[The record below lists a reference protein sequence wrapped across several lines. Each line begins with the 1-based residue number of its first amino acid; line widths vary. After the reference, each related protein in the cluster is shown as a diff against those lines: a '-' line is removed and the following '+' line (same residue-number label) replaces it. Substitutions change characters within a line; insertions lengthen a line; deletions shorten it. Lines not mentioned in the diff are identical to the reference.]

1 MPTSSRRKKPKK
13 NPVKVG
19 EHPDMITAGQGY
31 DFSDVIADW
40 KDCSV
45 GDLKKAAADGTL
57 TDEDLSDIEA
67 WHDQAVADGDIDA
80 LVEAGIPAKLAWEIA
95 NGLQAE
101 LVTTN
106 EEAHERWR
114 EEFMKPFRERAGDQA
129 DWEVGENNGDGMER
143 WADHFQ
149 QSLAHSIEDAD
160 LRQAARSVCDAA
172 DEYPDEML
180 DEALK
185 DPAMYKIEKRS
196 GHQRV
201 SGQVWSAEI
210 GEIEVII
217 GFGSKHEKETLNELI
232 NLWNRLDDDDI
243 KQMQKDLENND
254 PYINIHG
261 RSDSLRDSAFRK
273 AMDKLLDG
281 DELYASCSKYSDDWM
296 VACVD
301 VASLE
306 AYITDNPVDSDEA
319 PKGPDPE
326 TDDIVYAF
334 TGGQDTVAGPDNKGW
349 YVAELTPPEL
359 RAEGATLGHCIGT
372 ERHGHPEMLRN
383 KETRVFSLRAP
394 QSGKPKFTIE
404 VARHN
409 GDVREVKGKANRLPG
424 FEAGKSEMTK
434 PGEVRAVV
442 EFLMWLW
449 GPEGAIPRQASTRK
463 RDIESVRD
471 LKGGIKA
478 MEEAGVDPF
487 APPPKKPKKNPSRE
501 RGTREGP
508 YPISKRVAKL
518 VNAAFN
524 EPLGGVWGT
533 G

>member
-1 MPTSSRRKKPKK
+1 MPTSSRRRKKPKK

-40 KDCSV
+40 KDCSP

-129 DWEVGENNGDGMER
+129 DWEVGVNNGDGMER

-149 QSLAHSIEDAD
+149 QSLAHNLHAAD

-172 DEYPDEML
+172 EEYPDEML
-180 DEALK
+180 DEALH
-185 DPAMYKIEKRS
+185 DPAMYKIEKRT
-196 GHQRV
+196 GYRNI
-201 SGQVWSAEI
+201 SGQVWSAEVR
-210 GEIEVII
+210 EIEVY
-217 GFGSKHEKETLNELI
+217 FNWSNKEEKKTLHKLI
-232 NLWNRLDDDDI
+232 DLWNRLDEDDV
-243 KQMQKDLENND
+243 KQIEKDLGNEDPHISFRNRDHKDFIQDIEN
-254 PYINIHG
+254 I
-261 RSDSLRDSAFRK
+261 
-273 AMDKLLDG
+273 LDG
-281 DELYASCSKYSDDWM
+281 GEESASCSKYSDDWM

-306 AYITDNPVDSDEA
+306 AYISDNPVDSDEA
-319 PKGPDPE
+319 PKGPNPE

-334 TGGQDTVAGPDNKGW
+334 TGGHDTIAGPDNKGW

-449 GPEGAIPRQASTRK
+449 GPEGVIPRQASTRK
-463 RDIESVRD
+463 RDIETIRD

-487 APPPKKPKKNPSRE
+487 APPPKKPKKNPLRE
-501 RGTREGP
+501 GSTREGP
-508 YPISKRVAKL
+508 YPISKKVAKL